1 MVGANPPTV
10 VAKRSSGGYQP
21 CGSAAY
27 GRYLYLADYGSG
39 TLVRIDPA
47 TNKVRT
53 TTVSGSRT
61 PVANSLTRIDP
72 ASGRIVS
79 TVSVGS
85 APADGVRGPD
95 GLEWIPNQ
103 GSSNITRI
111 DPATNAV
118 VDTIPVGPIPFV
130 VRSAFGD
137 VWVGEFKG
145 QRVWRIRP

>member
-1 MVGANPPTV
+1 M
-10 VAKRSSGGYQP
+10 
-21 CGSAAY
+21 
-27 GRYLYLADYGSG
+27 
-39 TLVRIDPA
+39 
-47 TNKVRT
+47 
-53 TTVSGSRT
+53 
-61 PVANSLTRIDP
+61 
-72 ASGRIVS
+72 S

-95 GLEWIPNQ
+95 GREWIPNQ